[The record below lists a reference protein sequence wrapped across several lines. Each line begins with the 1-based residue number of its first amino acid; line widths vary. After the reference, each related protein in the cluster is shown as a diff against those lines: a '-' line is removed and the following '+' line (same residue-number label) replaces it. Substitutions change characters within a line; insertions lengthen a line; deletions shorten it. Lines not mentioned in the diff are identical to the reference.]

1 MKAIIC
7 IAAVMLLGGCSAMKE
22 ASESITVEI
31 DWLGILE
38 ATRALF

>member
-1 MKAIIC
+1 MRII
-7 IAAVMLLGGCSAMKE
+7 LLTSLLLLNGCAAMKE
-22 ASESITVEI
+22 ASKSIAVEI